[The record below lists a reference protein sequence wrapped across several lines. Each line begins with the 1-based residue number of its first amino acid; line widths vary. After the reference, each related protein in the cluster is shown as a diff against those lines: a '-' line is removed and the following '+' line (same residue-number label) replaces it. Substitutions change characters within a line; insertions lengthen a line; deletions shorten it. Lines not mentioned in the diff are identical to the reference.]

1 MLRAMHPAVP
11 RTRSAKRIAG
21 EQGSKRKTAMA
32 GEGQNSGSQIS
43 LARFFRIFFDI
54 LKPEANFY
62 WLAAVYGIGIS
73 LLSLATPISVQMLI
87 NTIANTA
94 LTAPL
99 VMLSLT
105 LFGLLTISSLI
116 YALRVHLMEVFARRF
131 YARMVAEIS
140 LISVYAQ
147 NPYFGDIKG
156 SSLFNRYFDVVYVQ
170 TAIPILFIGGFTV
183 LLQIAVGFVLV
194 SLYHPYFLGFTL
206 VMIALIW
213 IIWLAWG
220 ASALRTGIELSHAK
234 HRTAEWLETIGGSNG
249 FFKSQRRIDYALD
262 RTDDFTR
269 VYINHRKRHFRHL
282 FSQTIAFLL
291 MYAAASAALLGLGGY
306 LVIQNQLTLG
316 QLVAA
321 ELVLSAAFLGV
332 AQLGSYLGYFYDLF
346 AAVEEI
352 SQFYDVE
359 QEQPKGADPFE
370 GPDHTLVM
378 KGVRGHARH
387 ENAQFDLEIPS
398 GSIIMATASHYGVQR
413 LFKDLLKM
421 HVLPEGGYAT
431 MGGIDIKDIEAHH
444 LRNNVHVLDRPTFVE
459 MTIREY
465 LALSCKETAS
475 RRMVAALE
483 TVGLTNTIATFDRG
497 LDTPIASTG
506 YPLSAVELQ
515 QLKLANALL
524 EQPRILVLSRLF
536 DLLDPIPL
544 QRAITELREQA
555 YSTVIY
561 FSNRQIDLG
570 FDRFLYL
577 EAHQQ
582 RYFDNFSDFCA
593 AANHIPPRALGL
605 DRGLAAATTYPAGE

>member
-1 MLRAMHPAVP
+1 
-11 RTRSAKRIAG
+11 
-21 EQGSKRKTAMA
+21 MA
-32 GEGQNSGSQIS
+32 REGQSYGSQIS
-43 LARFFRIFFDI
+43 LVKFFRIFFEI

-62 WLAAVYGIGIS
+62 WLAAVYGVGIS

-99 VMLSLT
+99 VVLSLT
-105 LFGLLTISSLI
+105 LFGLLIISSLI
-116 YALRVHLMEVFARRF
+116 YALRIHLMELFARRF

-147 NPYFGDIKG
+147 NPFFGDLKA

-170 TAIPILFIGGFTV
+170 SLVPNLFIGGFTV

-206 VMIALIW
+206 VMIALVW
-213 IIWLAWG
+213 LIWLVWG
-220 ASALRTGIELSHAK
+220 SRALRTAVDVSHAK
-234 HRTAEWLETIGGSNG
+234 HKTANWLQSIGGSNG

-262 RTDDFTR
+262 KTDDYTR
-269 VYINHRKRHFRHL
+269 AYITDRKRHFRHL
-282 FSQTIAFLL
+282 FSQTLAFLF

-306 LVIQNQLTLG
+306 LVIEDQLTLG

-321 ELVLSAAFLGV
+321 ELVLSAAFVGV
-332 AQLGSYLGYFYDLF
+332 AQLGTYLAYFYDLF
-346 AAVEEI
+346 AAIEEI

-359 QEQPKGADPFE
+359 QEQPKGADPFA
-370 GPDHTLVM
+370 GPDHTIVM
-378 KGVRGHARH
+378 KGVRGRARH
-387 ENAQFDLEIPS
+387 EDARFDLEIPS
-398 GSIIMATASHYGVQR
+398 GAIIMADVSHHGVQR
-413 LFKDLLKM
+413 LFTNLLKM
-421 HVLPEGGYAT
+421 HVLPQGGYAT
-431 MGGIDIKDIEAHH
+431 LGGIDVKDIEPHH
-444 LRNNVHVLDRPTFVE
+444 LRKNVHVLDRPSFVE

-465 LALSCKETAS
+465 LALSCKDTAPQ
-475 RRMVAALE
+475 RMIEVLE
-483 TVGLTNTIATFDRG
+483 TVGLADTIATFEKG

-524 EQPRILVLSRLF
+524 EEPRILVLSRLF
-536 DLLDPIPL
+536 DLLEPEPL
-544 QRAITELREQA
+544 SRAITALRAQA

-561 FSNRQIDLG
+561 FSNRRIDLG

-577 EAHQQ
+577 EANQQ
-582 RYFDNFSDFCA
+582 RYFDNFDEFRA
-593 AANHIPPRALGL
+593 AVTRPQPPAPGL
-605 DRGLAAATTYPAGE
+605 MRQGEQ

>member
-1 MLRAMHPAVP
+1 
-11 RTRSAKRIAG
+11 
-21 EQGSKRKTAMA
+21 MA
-32 GEGQNSGSQIS
+32 GEGQSYGSQIS
-43 LARFFRIFFDI
+43 LVKFFRIFFEI

-62 WLAAVYGIGIS
+62 WLAAVYGVGIS

-94 LTAPL
+94 MTAPL

-105 LFGLLTISSLI
+105 LFGLLFISSMI
-116 YALRVHLMEVFARRF
+116 YALRIHLMEVFARRF

-147 NPYFGDIKG
+147 NPFFGDLKA
-156 SSLFNRYFDVVYVQ
+156 SSLFNRYFDVVLVQ

-194 SLYHPYFLGFTL
+194 SLYHPLFLVFTL
-206 VMIALIW
+206 VMIGLIW
-213 IIWLAWG
+213 VVWLTWG
-220 ASALRTGIELSHAK
+220 ARALRTGVDLSHAK
-234 HRTAEWLETIGGSNG
+234 HKTADWLQSIGGSNG

-262 RTDDFTR
+262 KTDDYTR
-269 VYINHRKRHFRHL
+269 DYIDNRKRHFRHL

-291 MYAAASAALLGLGGY
+291 MYAAASAALLGLGGW

-321 ELVLSAAFLGV
+321 ELVLSAAFFGV
-332 AQLGSYLGYFYDLF
+332 AQLGTYLGYFYDLF

-359 QEQPKGADPFE
+359 QEQPKGEDPFD
-370 GPDHTLVM
+370 GPDHTIAF
-378 KGVRGHARH
+378 KNVRGHARH
-387 ENAQFDLEIPS
+387 ETAQFDLAIPS
-398 GSIIMATASHYGVQR
+398 GSIIMAAASHHGVQR
-413 LFKDLLKM
+413 LFNNLLKM

-431 MGGIDIKDIEAHH
+431 LGGIDLKDIEAHH
-444 LRNNVHVLDRPTFVE
+444 LRKNVHVLDRPTFVE

-465 LALSCKETAS
+465 LALSCRETAS

-483 TVGLTNTIATFDRG
+483 TVGLADTIATFDKG

-506 YPLSAVELQ
+506 YPLSSVELQ

-536 DLLDPIPL
+536 DLLDEEPL
-544 QRAITELREQA
+544 QRAISELREQA

-561 FSNRQIDLG
+561 FSNRRRDLG
-570 FDRFLYL
+570 FDRFLFL
-577 EAHQQ
+577 EAQQQ
-582 RYFDNFSDFCA
+582 RYFDNFDDFCRA
-593 AANHIPPRALGL
+593 VNLQSPPAP
-605 DRGLAAATTYPAGE
+605 GLARAASATPDLAAGE

>member
-1 MLRAMHPAVP
+1 
-11 RTRSAKRIAG
+11 
-21 EQGSKRKTAMA
+21 MA
-32 GEGQNSGSQIS
+32 SEGQHYGSQIS
-43 LARFFRIFFDI
+43 LTKFFRIFFNI

-62 WLAAVYGIGIS
+62 WLAGVYGVGIS

-94 LTAPL
+94 LAAPL

-105 LFGLLTISSLI
+105 LFGLLLISSLI
-116 YALRVHLMEVFARRF
+116 YALRIHLMEVFARRF

-147 NPYFGDIKG
+147 NPFFSDIKA
-156 SSLFNRYFDVVYVQ
+156 SPLFNRYFDVVYVQ
-170 TAIPILFIGGFTV
+170 SLIPVLFIGGFTV

-213 IIWLAWG
+213 VVWLTWG
-220 ASALRTGIELSHAK
+220 ASALRTGIDLSHAK
-234 HRTAEWLETIGGSNG
+234 HQTAGWLQSIGGSNG

-262 RTDDFTR
+262 KTDDFTR
-269 VYINHRKRHFRHL
+269 VYITQRKRHFRHL
-282 FSQTIAFLL
+282 FSQTIAFLF
-291 MYAAASAALLGLGGY
+291 MYAVASAALLGLGGW
-306 LVIQNQLTLG
+306 LVIENQLTLG

-332 AQLGSYLGYFYDLF
+332 AQLGGYLGYFYDLF
-346 AAVEEI
+346 AAIEEI

-359 QEQPKGADPFE
+359 QEQPKGAEPFE
-370 GPDHTLVM
+370 GQDHAIEM
-378 KGVRGHARH
+378 NGVRGHARH
-387 ENAQFDLEIPS
+387 EQARFDLVIPS
-398 GSIIMATASHYGVQR
+398 GAIVMAATSHHGVQR
-413 LFKDLLKM
+413 LFTNLLKM
-421 HVLPEGGYAT
+421 HVLPQSGYAT
-431 MGGIDIKDIEAHH
+431 LGGIDLKDIETHH
-444 LRNNVHVLDRPTFVE
+444 LRKNVHVLERPSFVE

-465 LALSCKETAS
+465 LALSSRETAS
-475 RRMVAALE
+475 QRMVAALD
-483 TVGLTNTIATFDRG
+483 TVGLADTVATLEQG

-506 YPLSAVELQ
+506 FPLSAVELQ

-536 DLLDPIPL
+536 DLIDEEPL

-555 YSTVIY
+555 FSTVIY
-561 FSNRQIDLG
+561 FSNRRTDLG

-577 EAHQQ
+577 EANQQ
-582 RYFDNFSDFCA
+582 RFFDSFDEFWR
-593 AANHIPPRALGL
+593 AANERSPRAPGLGRL
-605 DRGLAAATTYPAGE
+605 PVVDPRATPGPAGA

>member
-1 MLRAMHPAVP
+1 
-11 RTRSAKRIAG
+11 
-21 EQGSKRKTAMA
+21 MA
-32 GEGQNSGSQIS
+32 GEGQNYGSQIS
-43 LARFFRIFFDI
+43 LVKFFRIFFDI

-105 LFGLLTISSLI
+105 LFGLLLISSML
-116 YALRVHLMEVFARRF
+116 YALRVHLMEIFARRF

-147 NPYFGDIKG
+147 NPFFGDAKKG
-156 SSLFNRYFDVVYVQ
+156 SLFNRYFDVIYVQ
-170 TAIPILFIGGFTV
+170 TAIPILFIGGFTT

-206 VMIALIW
+206 VMIAMIW
-213 IIWLAWG
+213 IVWLAWG
-220 ASALRTGIELSHAK
+220 SRALRTGVDVSHAK
-234 HRTAEWLETIGGSNG
+234 HGTAAWLESIGGSNG

-262 RTDDFTR
+262 KTDDYTR
-269 VYINHRKRHFRHL
+269 TYIHHRKRHFRHL
-282 FSQTIAFLL
+282 FSQTVAFLV

-306 LVIQNQLTLG
+306 LVIQNELTLG

-321 ELVLSAAFLGV
+321 ELVLSAAFFGV

-370 GPDHTLVM
+370 GPDHTIAM
-378 KGVRGHARH
+378 KNVRGHARH
-387 ENAQFDLEIPS
+387 EDAQFDLEIPS
-398 GSIIMATASHYGVQR
+398 GSIIMAAASHHGVQR
-413 LFKDLLKM
+413 LFTNILKL
-421 HVLPEGGYAT
+421 HVLPQGGIAT
-431 MGGIDIKDIEAHH
+431 LGGIDMKAIEAHH
-444 LRNNVHVLDRPTFVE
+444 LRKNVHVLDRPSIVE
-459 MTIREY
+459 MTIRDY
-465 LALSCKETAS
+465 LALSCPDTAPQ
-475 RRMVAALE
+475 RMLGALE
-483 TVGLTNTIATFDRG
+483 TVGLSDMIATLEKG
-497 LDTPIASTG
+497 LDTPLAATG

-524 EQPRILVLSRLF
+524 ERPRILVLSRLF
-536 DLLDPIPL
+536 DLLDPEPIA
-544 QRAITELREQA
+544 RAVNELRQQA
-555 YSTVIY
+555 YTTVIY
-561 FSNRQIDLG
+561 FSNRRIDLG

-577 EAHQQ
+577 EANQQ
-582 RYFDNFSDFCA
+582 RLFATFEEFSDA
-593 AANHIPPRALGL
+593 MNLGAPL
-605 DRGLAAATTYPAGE
+605 TRGDA

>member
-1 MLRAMHPAVP
+1 
-11 RTRSAKRIAG
+11 
-21 EQGSKRKTAMA
+21 MA
-32 GEGQNSGSQIS
+32 GKGQTYGSQIS
-43 LARFFRIFFDI
+43 LTKFFRIFFEI

-62 WLAAVYGIGIS
+62 WLAVVYGVGIS

-105 LFGLLTISSLI
+105 LFGLLLISSLI
-116 YALRVHLMEVFARRF
+116 YALRIHLMEVFARRF

-140 LISVYAQ
+140 LLSVYAQ
-147 NPYFGDIKG
+147 NPFFGDLKA
-156 SSLFNRYFDVVYVQ
+156 SALFNRYFDVVLVQ
-170 TAIPILFIGGFTV
+170 TAIPILFVGGFTV

-194 SLYHPYFLGFTL
+194 SLYHPLFLVFTL

-213 IIWLAWG
+213 VVWLTWG
-220 ASALRTGIELSHAK
+220 SRALRTGVDLSHAK
-234 HRTAEWLETIGGSNG
+234 HKTAEWLQTIGASNG

-262 RTDDFTR
+262 KTDDHTR
-269 VYINHRKRHFRHL
+269 TYIDSRKRHFRHL
-282 FSQTIAFLL
+282 FSQTIAFLF

-332 AQLGSYLGYFYDLF
+332 AQLGTYLGYFYDLF

-370 GPDHTLVM
+370 GPDHTMVM
-378 KGVRGHARH
+378 KSVRGHARH
-387 ENAQFDLEIPS
+387 EPAQFDLEIPS
-398 GSIIMATASHYGVQR
+398 GSIIMAAASHHGLQR
-413 LFKDLLKM
+413 LFTNLLKM
-421 HVLPEGGYAT
+421 HMLPEGGYAT
-431 MGGIDIKDIEAHH
+431 LGGIDLNDIEAHH
-444 LRNNVHVLDRPTFVE
+444 LRKNVHVLDRPTFVE

-465 LALSCKETAS
+465 LALSCQETAS

-483 TVGLTNTIATFDRG
+483 TVGLSDTIATFEKG
-497 LDTPIASTG
+497 LDTPLATTG
-506 YPLSAVELQ
+506 YPLSSVELQ

-536 DLLDPIPL
+536 DLLDPEPL
-544 QRAITELREQA
+544 QRAILQLREQA

-561 FSNRQIDLG
+561 FSNRRIDLG

-582 RYFDNFSDFCA
+582 RYFSSFDDFCA
-593 AANHIPPRALGL
+593 AVNLKAPNAPGLERAAPPTPMAPPSAPYRA
-605 DRGLAAATTYPAGE
+605 AGE

>member
-1 MLRAMHPAVP
+1 
-11 RTRSAKRIAG
+11 
-21 EQGSKRKTAMA
+21 MA
-32 GEGQNSGSQIS
+32 REGQSYGSQIS
-43 LARFFRIFFDI
+43 LVKFFRIFFEI

-62 WLAAVYGIGIS
+62 WLAVVYGVGIS

-105 LFGLLTISSLI
+105 LFGLLFISSMI
-116 YALRVHLMEVFARRF
+116 YALRIHLMELFARRF

-147 NPYFGDIKG
+147 NPFFGDFK
-156 SSLFNRYFDVVYVQ
+156 SSPLFNRYFDVVYVQ
-170 TAIPILFIGGFTV
+170 TAIPILFIGGFTT

-206 VMIALIW
+206 VMIALMW
-213 IIWLAWG
+213 VVWLAWG
-220 ASALRTGIELSHAK
+220 SRALRTGVDLSHSK
-234 HRTAEWLETIGGSNG
+234 HKTAAWLQTIGGSNG

-262 RTDDFTR
+262 KTDDYTR
-269 VYINHRKRHFRHL
+269 VYVTERKRHFRHL

-291 MYAAASAALLGLGGY
+291 MYAAASAALLGLGGW

-332 AQLGSYLGYFYDLF
+332 AQLGTYLGYFYDLF

-370 GPDHTLVM
+370 GPDHTIVM

-387 ENAQFDLEIPS
+387 ESAQFDLEIPS
-398 GSIIMATASHYGVQR
+398 GSIIMAAASHHGVQR
-413 LFKDLLKM
+413 LFNNLLKM

-431 MGGIDIKDIEAHH
+431 LGGIDVKDIEPHH
-444 LRNNVHVLDRPTFVE
+444 LRKNVHVLDRPSFVE

-465 LALSCKETAS
+465 LALSCKDSAP
-475 RRMVAALE
+475 RRMVDALE
-483 TVGLTNTIATFDRG
+483 TVGLADTISTFEKG
-497 LDTPIASTG
+497 LDTPIAATG

-524 EQPRILVLSRLF
+524 EAPRILVLSRLF
-536 DLLDPIPL
+536 DLLDPEPL
-544 QRAITELREQA
+544 QRAIAALREQA

-561 FSNRQIDLG
+561 FSNRRIDLG

-582 RYFDNFSDFCA
+582 RYFDNFDDFSA
-593 AANHIPPRALGL
+593 VVTHRAPPAP
-605 DRGLAAATTYPAGE
+605 GLARKGEQ

>member
-1 MLRAMHPAVP
+1 
-11 RTRSAKRIAG
+11 
-21 EQGSKRKTAMA
+21 MA
-32 GEGQNSGSQIS
+32 GESQSYGSRIS
-43 LARFFRIFFDI
+43 LVKFFRVFFDI

-99 VMLSLT
+99 VVLSLT
-105 LFGLLTISSLI
+105 LFGLLFISSML
-116 YALRVHLMEVFARRF
+116 YALRVHLMELFARRF

-140 LISVYAQ
+140 LIAVYAQ
-147 NPYFGDIKG
+147 NPFFSDAKKG
-156 SSLFNRYFDVVYVQ
+156 SLFNRYFDVVYVQ
-170 TAIPILFIGGFTV
+170 TAIPILFIGGFTT

-194 SLYHPYFLGFTL
+194 SLYHPWFLAFTL

-213 IIWLAWG
+213 VVWLTWG
-220 ASALRTGIELSHAK
+220 SRALRTGVDLSHAK
-234 HRTAEWLETIGGSNG
+234 HATAAWLETLGGSNG

-262 RTDDFTR
+262 KTDDYTR
-269 VYINHRKRHFRHL
+269 LYITDRKRHFRHL

-291 MYAAASAALLGLGGY
+291 MYAAASATLLGLGGW
-306 LVIQNQLTLG
+306 LVIENELTLG

-359 QEQPKGADPFE
+359 QEQPKGADPFD
-370 GPDHTLVM
+370 GPDHTIVM
-378 KGVRGHARH
+378 QRVRGRARH
-387 ENAQFDLEIPS
+387 EEAQFDLEIPS
-398 GSIIMATASHYGVQR
+398 GAIIMAAASHHGVQR
-413 LFKDLLKM
+413 LFTNLLKM
-421 HVLPEGGYAT
+421 HVLPK
-431 MGGIDIKDIEAHH
+431 GGIATLGGVDLKAIEAHH
-444 LRNNVHVLDRPTFVE
+444 LRKNVHVLDRPSIVE

-465 LALSCKETAS
+465 LGLSCPDTAPQ
-475 RRMVAALE
+475 RMIGALE
-483 TVGLTNTIATFDRG
+483 TVGLAGTIATLEQG
-497 LDTPIASTG
+497 LDTPLASTG

-536 DLLDPIPL
+536 DLLDPEPIE
-544 QRAITELREQA
+544 RAVAELRAQA
-555 YSTVIY
+555 FSTVIY
-561 FSNRQIDLG
+561 FSNRRIDLG

-577 EAHQQ
+577 EAHRQ
-582 RYFDNFSDFCA
+582 RTFASFEEFSA
-593 AANHIPPRALGL
+593 AIDGTALPQADAPLSMG
-605 DRGLAAATTYPAGE
+605 GA

>member
-1 MLRAMHPAVP
+1 
-11 RTRSAKRIAG
+11 
-21 EQGSKRKTAMA
+21 MA
-32 GEGQNSGSQIS
+32 REGQSYGSQIS
-43 LARFFRIFFDI
+43 LVKFFRIFFEI

-62 WLAAVYGIGIS
+62 WLAVVYGVGIS

-99 VMLSLT
+99 VVLSLT
-105 LFGLLTISSLI
+105 LFALLVISSLI
-116 YALRVHLMEVFARRF
+116 YALRIHLMELFARRF

-147 NPYFGDIKG
+147 NPFFGDLKA

-170 TAIPILFIGGFTV
+170 SLVPNLFIGGFTV

-206 VMIALIW
+206 VMLALVW
-213 IIWLAWG
+213 VIWLVWG
-220 ASALRTGIELSHAK
+220 SRALRTAVDVSHAK
-234 HRTAEWLETIGGSNG
+234 HKTANWLQSIGGSNG

-262 RTDDFTR
+262 KTDDYTR
-269 VYINHRKRHFRHL
+269 AYITDRKRHFRHL
-282 FSQTIAFLL
+282 FSQTLAFLF

-306 LVIQNQLTLG
+306 LVIEDQLTLG

-321 ELVLSAAFLGV
+321 ELVLSAAFVGV
-332 AQLGSYLGYFYDLF
+332 AQLGTYLAYFYDLF

-359 QEQPKGADPFE
+359 QEQPKGADPFD
-370 GPDHTLVM
+370 GPDHTIVF
-378 KGVRGHARH
+378 KGVRGRARH
-387 ENAQFDLEIPS
+387 EDARFDLEIPS
-398 GSIIMATASHYGVQR
+398 GAIIMADVSHHGVQR
-413 LFKDLLKM
+413 LFTNLLKM
-421 HVLPEGGYAT
+421 HVLPQGGYAT
-431 MGGIDIKDIEAHH
+431 LGGIDVKDIEPHH
-444 LRNNVHVLDRPTFVE
+444 LRKNVHVLDRPTFVE

-465 LALSCKETAS
+465 LALSCKDTAPQ
-475 RRMVAALE
+475 RMIEVLE
-483 TVGLTNTIATFDRG
+483 TVGLADTIATFEKG

-524 EQPRILVLSRLF
+524 EEPRILVLSRLF
-536 DLLDPIPL
+536 DLLEPEPL
-544 QRAITELREQA
+544 SRAITALRAQA

-561 FSNRQIDLG
+561 FSNRRIDLG

-577 EAHQQ
+577 EANQQ
-582 RYFDNFSDFCA
+582 RYFDNFDEFRA
-593 AANHIPPRALGL
+593 AVTRPHPPAP
-605 DRGLAAATTYPAGE
+605 GLARQGGQ

>member
-1 MLRAMHPAVP
+1 
-11 RTRSAKRIAG
+11 
-21 EQGSKRKTAMA
+21 MA
-32 GEGQNSGSQIS
+32 GEGQSYGSQIS
-43 LARFFRIFFDI
+43 LVKFFRIFFDI

-62 WLAAVYGIGIS
+62 WLAAVYGVGIS

-99 VMLSLT
+99 VMLALT

-116 YALRVHLMEVFARRF
+116 YALRVHLLELFARRF

-147 NPYFGDIKG
+147 NPFFGDIKK

-170 TAIPILFIGGFTV
+170 TAIPILFIGGFTT

-213 IIWLAWG
+213 VIWLLWG
-220 ASALRTGIELSHAK
+220 SRALRTGVDLSHAK
-234 HRTAEWLETIGGSNG
+234 HKTAEWLQTIGGSNG

-262 RTDDFTR
+262 KTDDYTR
-269 VYINHRKRHFRHL
+269 EYITHRKRHFRHL

-291 MYAAASAALLGLGGY
+291 MYAAASAALLGLGGW

-321 ELVLSAAFLGV
+321 ELVLSAAFVGV

-352 SQFYDVE
+352 SHFYDVE

-370 GPDHTLVM
+370 GPDHTIVM
-378 KGVRGHARH
+378 KGVRGLARH
-387 ENAQFDLEIPS
+387 EQAQFDLEIPS
-398 GSIIMATASHYGVQR
+398 GAIIMAAASHHGVQR
-413 LFKDLLKM
+413 LFTNLLKM
-421 HVLPEGGYAT
+421 HVLPQGGIAT
-431 MGGIDIKDIEAHH
+431 LGGIDMKAIEAHH
-444 LRNNVHVLDRPTFVE
+444 LRKNVHVLDRPSTVE

-465 LALSCKETAS
+465 LALSCPDTAPQ
-475 RRMVAALE
+475 RMLGALE
-483 TVGLTNTIATFDRG
+483 TVGLADTISTLEKG
-497 LDTPIASTG
+497 LDTPLASTG

-524 EQPRILVLSRLF
+524 ERPRILVLSRLF
-536 DLLDPIPL
+536 DLLDPEPIE
-544 QRAITELREQA
+544 RTVAELRAQA

-561 FSNRQIDLG
+561 FSNRRIDLG

-577 EAHQQ
+577 EAQQQ
-582 RYFDNFSDFCA
+582 RTFASFEDFHEA
-593 AANHIPPRALGL
+593 IH
-605 DRGLAAATTYPAGE
+605 YPAPPPGAPFSKGGA

>member
-1 MLRAMHPAVP
+1 
-11 RTRSAKRIAG
+11 
-21 EQGSKRKTAMA
+21 MA
-32 GEGQNSGSQIS
+32 GEGQNYGSQIS
-43 LARFFRIFFDI
+43 LAKFFRIFFDI

-105 LFGLLTISSLI
+105 LFGLLLISSML
-116 YALRVHLMEVFARRF
+116 YALRVHLMEIFARRF

-147 NPYFGDIKG
+147 NPFFNDDKKG
-156 SSLFNRYFDVVYVQ
+156 SLFNRYFDVVYVQ
-170 TAIPILFIGGFTV
+170 TAIPILFIGGFTT

-206 VMIALIW
+206 VMIALMW
-213 IIWLAWG
+213 IVWLTWG
-220 ASALRTGIELSHAK
+220 SRALRTGVDVSHSK
-234 HRTAEWLETIGGSNG
+234 HATAAWLETIGSSNG
-249 FFKSQRRIDYALD
+249 FFKSQRRIDHALD
-262 RTDDFTR
+262 KTDDFTR
-269 VYINHRKRHFRHL
+269 IYIGHRKRHFRHL
-282 FSQTIAFLL
+282 FSQTISFLV
-291 MYAAASAALLGLGGY
+291 MYAAASAALLGLGGW
-306 LVIQNQLTLG
+306 LVIQNELTLG

-321 ELVLSAAFLGV
+321 ELVLSAAFFGV

-359 QEQPKGADPFE
+359 QEQPKGADPFD
-370 GPDHTLVM
+370 GPDHTIVM
-378 KGVRGHARH
+378 HGVRGKARH
-387 ENAQFDLEIPS
+387 EDVQFDLEIPS
-398 GSIIMATASHYGVQR
+398 GAIIMAAASHHGVQR
-413 LFKDLLKM
+413 LFTNLLKL
-421 HVLPEGGYAT
+421 HDLPQSGIAT
-431 MGGIDIKDIEAHH
+431 LGGIDMKAIEAHH
-444 LRNNVHVLDRPTFVE
+444 LRKNVHVLDRPSTVE

-465 LALSCKETAS
+465 LALSCPDTAPQ
-475 RRMVAALE
+475 RMIGALE
-483 TVGLTNTIATFDRG
+483 TVGLSSLMSTLEKG
-497 LDTPIASTG
+497 LDTPLASTG

-524 EQPRILVLSRLF
+524 ERPRILVLSRLF
-536 DLLDPIPL
+536 DLLDPEPIE
-544 QRAITELREQA
+544 RAVKELRAQA

-561 FSNRQIDLG
+561 FSNRRIDLG

-577 EAHQQ
+577 EAQQQ
-582 RYFDNFSDFCA
+582 RYFNTFEEFSA
-593 AANHIPPRALGL
+593 AMNHPGNVT
-605 DRGLAAATTYPAGE
+605 GTPAIEGGA

>member
-1 MLRAMHPAVP
+1 
-11 RTRSAKRIAG
+11 
-21 EQGSKRKTAMA
+21 MA

>member
-1 MLRAMHPAVP
+1 
-11 RTRSAKRIAG
+11 
-21 EQGSKRKTAMA
+21 MA

-147 NPYFGDIKG
+147 NPYFGDIKA

-387 ENAQFDLEIPS
+387 E
-398 GSIIMATASHYGVQR
+398 R
-413 LFKDLLKM
+413 L
-421 HVLPEGGYAT
+421 PG
-431 MGGIDIKDIEAHH
+431 
-444 LRNNVHVLDRPTFVE
+444 
-459 MTIREY
+459 
-465 LALSCKETAS
+465 
-475 RRMVAALE
+475 
-483 TVGLTNTIATFDRG
+483 
-497 LDTPIASTG
+497 
-506 YPLSAVELQ
+506 
-515 QLKLANALL
+515 
-524 EQPRILVLSRLF
+524 
-536 DLLDPIPL
+536 DP
-544 QRAITELREQA
+544 
-555 YSTVIY
+555 
-561 FSNRQIDLG
+561 
-570 FDRFLYL
+570 
-577 EAHQQ
+577 
-582 RYFDNFSDFCA
+582 
-593 AANHIPPRALGL
+593 
-605 DRGLAAATTYPAGE
+605 

>member
-1 MLRAMHPAVP
+1 
-11 RTRSAKRIAG
+11 
-21 EQGSKRKTAMA
+21 MA
-32 GEGQNSGSQIS
+32 DESQHYGSQIS
-43 LARFFRIFFDI
+43 LAKFFRIFFEI
-54 LKPEANFY
+54 LKPESSFY
-62 WLAAVYGIGIS
+62 WLAAVYGVGIS

-99 VMLSLT
+99 VMLALT
-105 LFGLLTISSLI
+105 LFGLLLISSLL
-116 YALRVHLMEVFARRF
+116 YALRVHLLEVFARRF

-147 NPYFGDIKG
+147 NPFFGDLK
-156 SSLFNRYFDVVYVQ
+156 SNALFNRYFDVIYVQ

-213 IIWLAWG
+213 VIWLTWG
-220 ASALRTGIELSHAK
+220 SRALRTGIDLSHAK
-234 HRTAEWLETIGGSNG
+234 HKTANWLQSIGGSNG

-262 RTDDFTR
+262 KTDAFTR
-269 VYINHRKRHFRHL
+269 DYIDHRKRHFRHL
-282 FSQTIAFLL
+282 FSQTIAFLF
-291 MYAAASAALLGLGGY
+291 MYAAASAALLGLGGW

-359 QEQPKGADPFE
+359 QEQPKGADPFD
-370 GPDHTLVM
+370 GPDHTIVM
-378 KGVRGHARH
+378 KAVRGDARH
-387 ENAQFDLEIPS
+387 ESALFDLEIPS
-398 GSIIMATASHYGVQR
+398 GAIIMAAASHHGVQR
-413 LFKDLLKM
+413 LFKNLLKM
-421 HVLPEGGYAT
+421 HALPQGGYAT
-431 MGGIDIKDIEAHH
+431 MGGIDVKDIEAHH
-444 LRNNVHVLDRPTFVE
+444 LRKNVHVLDRPTIVE

-475 RRMVAALE
+475 QRMVAALE
-483 TVGLTNTIATFDRG
+483 TVGLADTIATFEKG
-497 LDTPIASTG
+497 LDTPMAATG

-515 QLKLANALL
+515 QLKLANALI

-536 DLLDPIPL
+536 DLLDREPL
-544 QRAITELREQA
+544 QRAINELRSQA

-561 FSNRQIDLG
+561 FSNRHLDLG

-582 RYFDNFSDFCA
+582 RYFANFDDFRA
-593 AANHIPPRALGL
+593 AVTPPAPSKP
-605 DRGLAAATTYPAGE
+605 AAGA